1 MGILDRISTLIRAN
15 INDMLDKA
23 EDPEIM
29 LNQILRDMETEIG
42 KARSQ
47 VADMM
52 AQERLFRDDL
62 KSERDKAGYMED
74 RAEHYVR
81 SGNDTMAREALKR
94 KADSDAN
101 MAVLEQQLNAQ
112 TEMVT
117 RLRTQLDA
125 LVEKHRQAV
134 ANRDNLLARYRRSQ
148 AQQQVSNT
156 MRDLDITDYSGELA
170 RMERRIR
177 TAEARAG
184 AETELNNDMM
194 DDDIGGV
201 FDDMER
207 EGQVDADLAALKERL
222 GMGGSSD
229 TASGSD
235 SGSSGK
241 KSGETT
247 NLSGSK
253 G

>member
-1 MGILDRISTLIRAN
+1 MGILERISTLMRAN

-62 KSERDKAGYMED
+62 KAEREKESYMED

-81 SGNDTMAREALKR
+81 QGNDAMAREALKR

-101 MAVLEQQLNAQ
+101 IAVLEQQLTAQ
-112 TEMVT
+112 SEMVT

-125 LVEKHRQAV
+125 LVEKHKQAV
-134 ANRDNLLARYRRSQ
+134 ANRDNLLARYRRAK
-148 AQQQVSNT
+148 AQQQVSTT

-177 TAEARAG
+177 TTEARAG
-184 AETELNNDMM
+184 AESELNADMM

-207 EGQVDADLAALKERL
+207 EGQVDAELAALKARL
-222 GMGGSSD
+222 GMGDGGS
-229 TASGSD
+229 
-235 SGSSGK
+235 SGSSGSGSETK
-241 KSGETT
+241 GETT
-247 NLSGSK
+247 NLTGSQ

>member
-1 MGILDRISTLIRAN
+1 MGILDRLSTLLRAN

-42 KARSQ
+42 RARSQ

-62 KSERDKAGYMED
+62 KSERDKVGYMED

-81 SGNDTMAREALKR
+81 QGNDTMAREALKR

-101 MAVLEQQLNAQ
+101 ITILEQQLQAQ
-112 TEMVT
+112 QEMVT
-117 RLRTQLDA
+117 RLRSQLDA
-125 LVEKHRQAV
+125 LVEKHKQAV
-134 ANRDNLLARYRRSQ
+134 GNRDTLLSRYRRAQ
-148 AQQQVSNT
+148 AQQQVSST
-156 MRDLDITDYSGELA
+156 MRDLDITDYSGELS

-184 AETELNNDMM
+184 AETELNSDMM
-194 DDDIGGV
+194 DDDFGSA
-201 FDDMER
+201 FDDAER
-207 EGQVDADLAALKERL
+207 EGQVDSELAALKARL
-222 GMGGSSD
+222 GMDGGSGGES
-229 TASGSD
+229 
-235 SGSSGK
+235 K
-241 KSGETT
+241 GETV
-247 NLSGSK
+247 NLSK
-253 G
+253 PKE

>member
-15 INDMLDKA
+15 INDMLDKS

-62 KSERDKAGYMED
+62 KAEREKAGYMEE

-101 MAVLEQQLNAQ
+101 IAVLEQQLTAQ
-112 TEMVT
+112 SDMVT

-148 AQQQVSNT
+148 AQQQVSTT

-177 TAEARAG
+177 TVEARAG
-184 AETELNNDMM
+184 AETELNADMM

-201 FDDMER
+201 FDDAER
-207 EGQVDADLAALKERL
+207 EGQVDAELAALKERL
-222 GMGGSSD
+222 GMGD
-229 TASGSD
+229 
-235 SGSSGK
+235 GSSGGESK
-241 KSGETT
+241 GETT
-247 NLSGSK
+247 NLSSSQGNN
-253 G
+253 